1 MDEAPVV
8 PASVEEPA
16 DEVFVAEQPGE
27 VHHPRYMAV
36 FFGLAALTVVELFV
50 AFLPWSKM
58 MIILVLIGLAVW
70 KALLVALYYMH
81 LRYEPNRLRI
91 LAIAP
96 LPLAV
101 ILVVAV
107 IQEYR

>member
-1 MDEAPVV
+1 MSHP
-8 PASVEEPA
+8 EPA
-16 DEVFVAEQPGE
+16 AGAGATPRPHAHPPYMMVFVAL
-27 VHHPRYMAV
+27 AV
-36 FFGLAALTVVELFV
+36 LTAIELGV
-50 AFLPWSKM
+50 AFLPWSKTA
-58 MIILVLIGLAVW
+58 IIIVLLLLAVW

-81 LRYEPNRLRI
+81 LRFEPNRLRI

-107 IQEYR
+107 IQEF